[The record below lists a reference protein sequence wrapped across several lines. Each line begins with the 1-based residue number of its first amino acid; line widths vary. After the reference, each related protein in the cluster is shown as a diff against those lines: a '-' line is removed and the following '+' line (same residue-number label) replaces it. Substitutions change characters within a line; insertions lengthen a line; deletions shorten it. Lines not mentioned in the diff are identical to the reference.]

1 MSLCNYYIAP
11 KRMLMIAAIVPPPV
25 ALFLVTATAP
35 IQTISAHEQKVT
47 AWNIPSPIPF
57 INASFLLRLNWLSM
71 HWTKDF
77 MAQLSP
83 TKEKT
88 VLICD
93 KVCEQMYR
101 QGL

>member
-1 MSLCNYYIAP
+1 
-11 KRMLMIAAIVPPPV
+11 
-25 ALFLVTATAP
+25 
-35 IQTISAHEQKVT
+35 
-47 AWNIPSPIPF
+47 
-57 INASFLLRLNWLSM
+57 M

-93 KVCEQMYR
+93 KVCEQMYTKVYKHI
-101 QGL
+101 